1 MSQDESNKSEVA
13 RIRAQIAAESQAAWQ
28 AMHGPAIVAQH
39 QIITARLER
48 IGMLHEQL
56 QEIDEGATQFLV
68 DTLQASADT
77 AKKDREVK

>member
-1 MSQDESNKSEVA
+1 MSQDENNKSEVA

-28 AMHGPAIVAQH
+28 AMHGPAIMARH
-39 QIITARLER
+39 ELITARMER
-48 IGMLHEQL
+48 MGMLYEEL
-56 QEIDEGATQFLV
+56 SRIDEGATQFLV